1 MNTRQVI
8 KRAFLL
14 ALALPI
20 LLGWTAGQENIR
32 ERAAAALKSG
42 DHEAAIRLCFDG
54 LRSDRSDY
62 ELTFL
67 LGRAYAFSGQ
77 WDKSLGVLD
86 RLAQAYPENTDVLLF
101 RARVEAWKH
110 DYGDAEKGYGEVL
123 RLNPGNREA
132 LVGLAEVASWQGRY
146 DEALAFYE
154 QVREREPTDAEVY
167 SRIGRVY
174 LWDGQFD
181 KARTNFERARDLD
194 PQNKEYRRMLRS
206 ATPGFRDQYEL
217 RTEYQ
222 AEGFSDGRKDYI
234 DQRLAFQLRLSGVG
248 PLILNAY
255 TTARYGARDNQYGFE
270 FYPRLWSGAYAHL
283 EGTFA
288 PEHFYYPKTSYLAE
302 VYQAVS
308 SHWDV
313 SLGYRRMNFPAQS
326 VNILMGS
333 LGRYLGRYGAF
344 FRWYV
349 TPGGEGET
357 FSWTLNLR
365 RYFSDSS
372 YIYAAY
378 GRGSKPF
385 YIVSLEDYSVTRSW
399 VFFTGLDWIVL
410 RRIRLQINYSLRNE
424 GQLRRNLVFAGA
436 GFRW

>member
-1 MNTRQVI
+1 MKSGKIAR
-8 KRAFLL
+8 RALVL
-14 ALALPI
+14 ALALPFFV
-20 LLGWTAGQENIR
+20 GGATGQEDIR
-32 ERAAAALKSG
+32 QRAAAALKSG
-42 DHEAAIRLCFDG
+42 DHEAAIRLCIDG

-67 LGRAYAFSGQ
+67 LGRAYALSGQ
-77 WDKSLGVLD
+77 WDKSLRVLD
-86 RLAQAYPENTDVLLF
+86 GLAQAHPGNTDVLLF

-110 DYGDAEKGYGEVL
+110 DYQDAEKGYGEVL
-123 RLNPGNREA
+123 RLNPENCEA
-132 LVGLAEVASWQGRY
+132 LIGLAEVASWQGRY
-146 DEALAFYE
+146 NEALAFYE
-154 QVREREPTDAEVY
+154 QVRDRHPVDADVHF
-167 SRIGRVY
+167 RIGRVY

-181 KARTNFERARDLD
+181 KARTNFERARSLD

-206 ATPGFRDQYEL
+206 AAPGFRDQYEI
-217 RTEYQ
+217 RTDYQ
-222 AEGFSDGRKDYI
+222 AEGFSDGRKGYI
-234 DQRLAFQLRLSGVG
+234 DRRLAFQLRLSGVG

-270 FYPRLWSGAYAHL
+270 FYPRLWSGAYAHM

-288 PEHFYYPKTSYLAE
+288 PEHRYYPKTSFLTE

-333 LGRYLGRYGAF
+333 IGRYLGRYGAF

-372 YIYAAY
+372 YLYAAY

-399 VFFTGLDWIVL
+399 VFFAGLDWIVL
-410 RRIRLQINYSLRNE
+410 RRIRLQFNYSLRNE
-424 GQLRRNLVFAGA
+424 GQLRRNLVFVGA